1 MKNSIFKIPVF
12 KVLIATLTIL
22 GSALSAEEKIIQKEK
37 LTYEKCINVI
47 SISEDKLSI
56 APKIFDEKDKKRIAV
71 FKLSDGTLTITCDG
85 IEEMVTVS
93 TNRD

>member
-12 KVLIATLTIL
+12 TVLIATLIIL